1 MKTRL
6 VSLTYR
12 GSASVDPRYSA
23 AMLPWTIND
32 IRSTESY
39 SKLSVGIEN
48 GVLESYN
55 SDFELQFSH
64 PLKHIV
70 GMCRIVHKQSNT
82 KSAGN
87 GFLQLKAFTSSG
99 SAGSNANG
107 LKSNGTGGAL
117 TTSTSYGSLSSSAAL
132 REREREREREQAALA
147 AANGVD
153 GGANEPV
160 NGGNAN
166 NFMEFLGP
174 ITGLVYLMKDPRD
187 PLLHIYLFECEA
199 VEEMAELMHQMRD
212 PAHTLGG
219 SVGSIPQT
227 FVANGSSNDL
237 SMQRALTGNGIHATP
252 ATNLKLS
259 EAVRNAQHDASPNI
273 ISSKMKSSKSY
284 THGLSNS
291 AGTVHIPTSTSA
303 QSNLSL
309 LADISPN
316 HTHFFEVMYVGKI
329 RVSHKR
335 VPFSFID
342 DALPKFKAYDAQR
355 TRLMQLTATA
365 TASAATTAAAS
376 NRKLSLNVE
385 SSNVNAHA
393 NSSTVTFDLKAI
405 SLKES
410 DAEESAA
417 EMVEGASAETEAET
431 STETE
436 TEAEQQDAMPRK
448 SMRESIAEEGV
459 TQIVGDEQNTSNKSN
474 KLPKRLLRGI
484 SQTELPVK
492 KDATTEEEKVAGPRA
507 DVSLAPNVII
517 NKHPSPPRQAQEEE
531 ASKQQAKQQ
540 EKTTTTTTASDESQQ
555 QMLKI
560 PQQPTYATLDTIPK
574 QRDRSAS
581 YGCIPPFV
589 EQNRTMVFLV
599 GRSDLR
605 LISPDRKQVLLYKD
619 FKDVASCAQGQK
631 NPDHFGIICREVHN
645 DGYIG
650 YVFKCQSDHVCDD
663 IVAAISQAF
672 VTCAEQKK
680 KEATQIFSCEH
691 CPMLWYHKLCSD
703 VEGLSE
709 KKTQA
714 MIFRRIESLTDDEQD
729 MIWAKYYGS
738 EKTSSPLSEQNQ
750 FLMMLL
756 RAHCESRQQ
765 RHVHDTAE
773 NRSEFLNQYLGGSTI
788 FMKAKRSLTNSFD
801 HLLKRKA
808 SKDDIGIAHDL
819 RDHQIREKS
828 AEPHPVS
835 RSGNETPPEGFR
847 SRSNTIGS
855 ASPSKP
861 NAEHL
866 KSPMMDI
873 FIKVGN
879 SPKES
884 EAHKASW
891 RHAILN
897 SVVTPSKGMDGDA
910 QNEFMSPMRI
920 TKRIRGKRSREEL
933 RDLWKTAIR
942 QTILLNRMETENAM
956 LQARQNENE
965 LKRIKLDYEEI
976 VPCDKQLIERWEQI
990 IERDSMKI
998 ANKKDPKVLAQAIK
1012 CGVPRSKR
1020 GDVWTFLA
1028 DQHSMNTAPV
1038 DTKKFPNFNTPYH
1051 TLLKN
1056 LTEHQHAIFIDLG
1069 RTFPNHKFYKDPL
1082 GVGQLSLFNLLKA
1095 YSILDP
1101 ELGYCQGLGFI
1112 CGILLLHCD
1121 EADAFQLLKHLMFRR
1136 QMRTKYLPDMK
1147 KFQLQLYQLSRL
1159 VKDHLPELYIW
1170 LDQNDVSPTLYAAPW
1185 ILTVF
1190 SSQFPLGFVA
1200 RVFDLLFLESSE
1212 VIFKFAI
1219 ALLTVHKDEL
1229 LARDNFEEIMDYLK
1243 TVVPKMEAHTMEKIM
1258 KLVFTL
1264 DVSKQL
1270 TEYNVE
1276 YNVLQEEISTAN
1288 HHLEMLNRE
1297 KTRNMHLEQQLQ
1309 FAQSSIAQLEK
1320 TRSSQQTQITSLQTQ
1335 VQSLELTI
1343 QTLGHFVTQL
1353 AEQNVELEL
1362 PGDVRRILQQLDDLE
1377 RQRRRP
1383 HFTERKIG
1391 KSVSVNSHLGF
1402 PLKVLE
1408 ELNEREEHGSP
1419 QKKKEKTPFFE
1430 HTYEQLRQQ
1439 RYAQQQQNAQTS
1451 PTTQQPRKL
1460 LNSASN
1466 SLDDNQYQT
1475 QTQQQ
1480 RPNRLLDSAD
1490 IQTKPTELKLP
1501 DQSEQPFDSAN
1512 IRSPLEVDSGVGTP
1526 LSPPSTSS
1534 NSSSSGLSTGSSSGG
1549 SLFSRMGYRNTPTA
1563 LSPLSSRQ
1571 TLYGAGSVPATT
1583 TPGGKVVPAVAIIA
1597 PAEQSQTGAEMHPL
1611 SMVGEVNVRFN
1622 GTTQLKSI
1630 RPVHHMRPM
1639 ATVAAGVAAAAATA
1653 LQEQPS
1659 KTASEIS
1666 SSNEAIN
1673 TDAANGR
1680 S

>member
-48 GVLESYN
+48 GNLESYN

-70 GMCRIVHKQSNT
+70 GMCRIVHKQGG
-82 KSAGN
+82 KQVGN
-87 GFLQLKAFTSSG
+87 GFMQLKTPQQQQSLSQHSNG
-99 SAGSNANG
+99 SVGGNG
-107 LKSNGTGGAL
+107 LSSTSNGFKSSL
-117 TTSTSYGSLSSSAAL
+117 KTSTSYGSLSSSAAASYQQQQ
-132 REREREREREQAALA
+132 QAQQQQQQANDD
-147 AANGVD
+147 NGV
-153 GGANEPV
+153 P
-160 NGGNAN
+160 N
-166 NFMEFLGP
+166 NFMEFTGP
-174 ITGLVYLMKDPRD
+174 ITGLVYLMKEPKD
-187 PLLHIYLFECEA
+187 PLLHIYLFECDA

-227 FVANGSSNDL
+227 LVANSSGAGAEL
-237 SMQRALTGNGIHATP
+237 TMQKLLAGNGIHTTP
-252 ATNLKLS
+252 ATNLKMS
-259 EAVRNAQHDASPNI
+259 EAMRQQAQHEASPTLAAT
-273 ISSKMKSSKSY
+273 SSKMKSSKSY

-291 AGTVHIPTSTSA
+291 AGTVNIPTSTSA

-335 VPFSFID
+335 VPYSFID

-355 TRLMQLTATA
+355 QRLMQM
-365 TASAATTAAAS
+365 SS
-376 NRKLSLNVE
+376 NRKMSMTSEGAFVGAGTL
-385 SSNVNAHA
+385 
-393 NSSTVTFDLKAI
+393 DLKNC
-405 SLKES
+405 SLKDHDVKEEDEEEAERE
-410 DAEESAA
+410 DAKRLQEKKEESKKD
-417 EMVEGASAETEAET
+417 EPE
-431 STETE
+431 
-436 TEAEQQDAMPRK
+436 
-448 SMRESIAEEGV
+448 
-459 TQIVGDEQNTSNKSN
+459 GDEEPAEKVNVFVKAATPIPGATGDSEANTADSTDADLSDQGDNKTLEDYNKEN
-474 KLPKRLLRGI
+474 KLPVGNRLMRGI
-484 SQTELPVK
+484 SQLDIPLK
-492 KDATTEEEKVAGPRA
+492 KDESQSHIDENEPLP
-507 DVSLAPNVII
+507 SNVII
-517 NKHPSPPRQAQEEE
+517 NQKHPSPPRQDQESEQASMTIAQPQDQQTPE
-531 ASKQQAKQQ
+531 AQQNN
-540 EKTTTTTTASDESQQ
+540 TTSQQ
-555 QMLKI
+555 RQHLH
-560 PQQPTYATLDTIPK
+560 PNHGADNLPK

-581 YGCIPPFV
+581 YGCIPPYV

-631 NPDHFGIICREVHN
+631 NADHFGIICREAHN

-680 KEATQIFSCEH
+680 KEATQIFSCDH
-691 CPMLWYHKLCSD
+691 CPMLWYHKLCTD

-714 MIFRRIESLTDDEQD
+714 MIFRRIETLTDDEQD
-729 MIWAKYYGS
+729 TIWAKFYGS
-738 EKTSSPLSEQNQ
+738 EKMTAPLQEQNQ

-808 SKDDIGIAHDL
+808 SKDDIGANSLQVKEHK
-819 RDHQIREKS
+819 IRESS
-828 AEPHPVS
+828 AEPKLEGAGGGDS
-835 RSGNETPPEGFR
+835 PPEGFR
-847 SRSNTIGS
+847 SRSNTIGGT
-855 ASPSKP
+855 SPSKP
-861 NAEHL
+861 QAEQL

-873 FIKVGN
+873 FMKVGN
-879 SPKES
+879 SPKVE
-884 EAHKASW
+884 ETHQGSW
-891 RHAILN
+891 RQAILN
-897 SVVTPSKGMDGDA
+897 SVVTPSKGMDGTDG
-910 QNEFMSPMRI
+910 QSEYLSPMRI
-920 TKRIRGKRSREEL
+920 TQPKIGKRTREEL
-933 RDLWKTAIR
+933 RELWKTAIR

-965 LKRIKLDYEEI
+965 LKRMKLDYEEI
-976 VPCDKQLIERWEQI
+976 VPCDRQLIERWDTF

-998 ANKKDPKVLAQAIK
+998 GNKRDPIVLAQAIK
-1012 CGVPRSKR
+1012 TGVPRSKR
-1020 GDVWTFLA
+1020 GEVWSFLA
-1028 DQHSMNTAPV
+1028 EQHSMYTAPV

-1051 TLLKN
+1051 ALLKN

-1082 GVGQLSLFNLLKA
+1082 GLGQLSLFNLLKA

-1112 CGILLLHCD
+1112 CGILLLHCE
-1121 EADAFQLLKHLMFRR
+1121 EAEAFQLLKHLMFHR

-1159 VKDHLPELYIW
+1159 VKDHLPSLYVW

-1200 RVFDLLFLESSE
+1200 RVFDLMFLESSE

-1219 ALLTVHKDEL
+1219 ALLTVHESEL
-1229 LARDNFEEIMDYLK
+1229 LARENFEEIMDYLK
-1243 TVVPKMEAHTMEKIM
+1243 TVVPKIDAKTMEKVLKM
-1258 KLVFTL
+1258 VFTL
-1264 DVSKQL
+1264 DINKQL
-1270 TEYNVE
+1270 MEYNVE
-1276 YNVLQEEISTAN
+1276 YNVLQEEITSTN
-1288 HHLEMLNRE
+1288 HHLEMLNQE
-1297 KTRNMHLEQQLQ
+1297 KSRNSHLEQQLQ
-1309 FAQSSIAQLEK
+1309 FAQSSIVQLEK
-1320 TRSSQQTQITSLQTQ
+1320 TRSSQQSQITNLQSQ
-1335 VQSLELTI
+1335 VQTLELTI
-1343 QTLGHFVTQL
+1343 QTLGRYVSHL
-1353 AEQNVELEL
+1353 AERNIDLEI
-1362 PGDVRRILQQLDDLE
+1362 PQEVRRILQQLDDLE
-1377 RQRRRP
+1377 KQQRRRP
-1383 HFTERKIG
+1383 LFTERKIG

-1408 ELNEREEHGSP
+1408 ELNEKEEHGSP
-1419 QKKKEKTPFFE
+1419 QKTKKTPYFE
-1430 HTYEQLRQQ
+1430 NTYEQLRQQ
-1439 RYAQQQQNAQTS
+1439 KRGGGPLASADATIS
-1451 PTTQQPRKL
+1451 PTRQISAPTIQQPQSPELAQPQRQM
-1460 LNSASN
+1460 SM
-1466 SLDDNQYQT
+1466 QQP
-1475 QTQQQ
+1475 QQ
-1480 RPNRLLDSAD
+1480 RPNRLYNDKGPNLQEMQSRLD
-1490 IQTKPTELKLP
+1490 ELKLP
-1501 DQSEQPFDSAN
+1501 EHVDRYMAQ
-1512 IRSPLEVDSGVGTP
+1512 IKSPLEVDSGVGTP

-1534 NSSSSGLSTGSSSGG
+1534 NSSQSSSLSSGSI
-1549 SLFSRMGYRNTPTA
+1549 FSRMGYKNTPA
-1563 LSPLSSRQ
+1563 VFSPNASRQ
-1571 TLYGAGSVPATT
+1571 LFGMAASNEVGGSTSPAKAAAVP
-1583 TPGGKVVPAVAIIA
+1583 
-1597 PAEQSQTGAEMHPL
+1597 PAEEPKLPEVNKTEAMHPL

-1630 RPVHHMRPM
+1630 RPVHHVKSPVTPP
-1639 ATVAAGVAAAAATA
+1639 ATKPHEQLAQNVSGAG
-1653 LQEQPS
+1653 
-1659 KTASEIS
+1659 AS
-1666 SSNEAIN
+1666 
-1673 TDAANGR
+1673 
-1680 S
+1680 

>member
-48 GVLESYN
+48 GNLESYN

-64 PLKHIV
+64 PLKNIV
-70 GMCRIVHKQSNT
+70 GMCRIVHQTKDANKEANNNQQQQTNGSSN
-82 KSAGN
+82 GN
-87 GFLQLKAFTSSG
+87 NN
-99 SAGSNANG
+99 NAYS
-107 LKSNGTGGAL
+107 SNGTHSAGGGL
-117 TTSTSYGSLSSSAAL
+117 SLGGGLKTTLKTSTSYGSLSSSAAASY
-132 REREREREREQAALA
+132 QQQQQQQQQQYQ
-147 AANGVD
+147 NGQQD
-153 GGANEPV
+153 DQ
-160 NGGNAN
+160 NAVPN
-166 NFMEFLGP
+166 NFMEFTGP
-174 ITGLVYLMKDPRD
+174 LTGLVYLMKEPKD

-227 FVANGSSNDL
+227 LVANSTTGADMSLQKAL
-237 SMQRALTGNGIHATP
+237 SGNGVHTTP

-259 EAVRNAQHDASPNI
+259 EALRQAQHDASPNI
-273 ISSKMKSSKSY
+273 VSSSKMKSSKSY

-291 AGTVHIPTSTSA
+291 AGTVNIPTSTSA

-355 TRLMQLTATA
+355 QRLMQM
-365 TASAATTAAAS
+365 SS
-376 NRKLSLNVE
+376 NRKMSI
-385 SSNVNAHA
+385 
-393 NSSTVTFDLKAI
+393 NSEGAFIGTGSIDLKTCTLKDNEVKEVDEEEVEQNEN
-405 SLKES
+405 SQKES
-410 DAEESAA
+410 DDVLVEKLKVEEKIKEEENSAGTSSN
-417 EMVEGASAETEAET
+417 EEET
-431 STETE
+431 
-436 TEAEQQDAMPRK
+436 K
-448 SMRESIAEEGV
+448 SIEDNKE
-459 TQIVGDEQNTSNKSN
+459 NT
-474 KLPKRLLRGI
+474 LPLGGRLMRGI
-484 SQTELPVK
+484 SQLEINVK
-492 KDATTEEEKVAGPRA
+492 KD
-507 DVSLAPNVII
+507 L
-517 NKHPSPPRQAQEEE
+517 
-531 ASKQQAKQQ
+531 
-540 EKTTTTTTASDESQQ
+540 
-555 QMLKI
+555 
-560 PQQPTYATLDTIPK
+560 PK

-581 YGCIPPFV
+581 YGCIPPYV

-631 NPDHFGIICREVHN
+631 NADHFGIICREAHN

-672 VTCAEQKK
+672 VTCAEQKR
-680 KEATQIFSCEH
+680 KEAAQVFSCDH
-691 CPMLWYHKLCSD
+691 CPLSWYHKLCTD

-709 KKTQA
+709 KKTQN
-714 MIFRRIESLTDDEQD
+714 MIFRRIETLSDDEQD
-729 MIWAKYYGS
+729 TIWAKFYGS
-738 EKTSSPLSEQNQ
+738 EKMNAPLAEQNQ

-808 SKDDIGIAHDL
+808 SKDDIGASTL
-819 RDHQIREKS
+819 TIREHKIRECS
-828 AEPHPVS
+828 AEPKLEVGKDEGDS
-835 RSGNETPPEGFR
+835 PPEAFR

-855 ASPSKP
+855 INASPSKP
-861 NAEHL
+861 TAEQL

-884 EAHKASW
+884 ETHQGSW
-891 RHAILN
+891 RQAILN
-897 SVVTPSKGMDGDA
+897 SVVTPSKGMEQDA
-910 QNEFMSPMRI
+910 QAEFLSPMRI
-920 TKRIRGKRSREEL
+920 TQPKRGKRSREEL
-933 RDLWKTAIR
+933 RELWKTAIR

-965 LKRIKLDYEEI
+965 LKRMKLDYEEI
-976 VPCDKQLIERWEQI
+976 VPCDKQLIDRWEMF
-990 IERDSMKI
+990 IEKDSHKLG
-998 ANKKDPKVLAQAIK
+998 NKKDPKVLAQAIK
-1012 CGVPRSKR
+1012 TGVPRSKR

-1028 DQHSMNTAPV
+1028 EQHSMNTAPV
-1038 DTKKFPNFNTPYH
+1038 DTNKFPNFNTPYH
-1051 TLLKN
+1051 ILLKN

-1082 GVGQLSLFNLLKA
+1082 GLGQLSLFNLLKA

-1112 CGILLLHCD
+1112 CGILLLHCE
-1121 EADAFQLLKHLMFRR
+1121 EADAFQLLKHLMFHR

-1159 VKDHLPELYIW
+1159 VKDHLPDLYVW

-1200 RVFDLLFLESSE
+1200 RVFDLMFLESSE

-1219 ALLTVHKDEL
+1219 ALLTVHQEEL

-1243 TVVPKMEAHTMEKIM
+1243 TVVPKIDAKTMEKVM
-1258 KLVFTL
+1258 KMVFNL
-1264 DVSKQL
+1264 EINKQL
-1270 TEYNVE
+1270 MEYNVE
-1276 YNVLQEEISTAN
+1276 YNVLQEEITTTK
-1288 HHLEMLNRE
+1288 HHLEVLNQE
-1297 KTRNMHLEQQLQ
+1297 KSKNSHLEQQLQ

-1320 TRSSQQTQITSLQTQ
+1320 TRSSQQSQITNLQSQ

-1343 QTLGHFVTQL
+1343 QTLGRYVSHL
-1353 AEQNVELEL
+1353 AERNIDLEI
-1362 PGDVRRILQQLDDLE
+1362 PQEIRRVLQQLDDLE
-1377 RQRRRP
+1377 RQRRKP
-1383 HFTERKIG
+1383 LFAERKIG

-1408 ELNEREEHGSP
+1408 ELNEKEEHGSP
-1419 QKKKEKTPFFE
+1419 QKIKKTPFFE
-1430 HTYEQLRQQ
+1430 NTYEQLRQQ
-1439 RYAQQQQNAQTS
+1439 RQHQRQHEANNSSGEDSTS
-1451 PTTQQPRKL
+1451 PIRQIKPKTTVTIQ
-1460 LNSASN
+1460 
-1466 SLDDNQYQT
+1466 
-1475 QTQQQ
+1475 QQQ
-1480 RPNRLLDSAD
+1480 RPNRLYDEKGVNMQD
-1490 IQTKPTELKLP
+1490 MQTRLNELKLP
-1501 DQSEQPFDSAN
+1501 EHVDRFMAN
-1512 IRSPLEVDSGVGTP
+1512 IKSPLEVDSGVGTP

-1534 NSSSSGLSTGSSSGG
+1534 NSSQSSSLSSG
-1549 SLFSRMGYRNTPTA
+1549 SLFSRIGYKNTPAVFT
-1563 LSPLSSRQ
+1563 SPLANRQ
-1571 TLYGAGSVPATT
+1571 TFNT
-1583 TPGGKVVPAVAIIA
+1583 TPTIMSASPIKLSSDFE
-1597 PAEQSQTGAEMHPL
+1597 AELNKKEVSNTAMHPL
-1611 SMVGEVNVRFN
+1611 SMVGEVNVKFN
-1622 GTTQLKSI
+1622 GTTQLKSL
-1630 RPVHHMRPM
+1630 RPTHYLKSLSTPSSTVLQQTLTETETETELETETNETKTQAKATKEM
-1639 ATVAAGVAAAAATA
+1639 AQTTAAPAAAAGN
-1653 LQEQPS
+1653 S
-1659 KTASEIS
+1659 
-1666 SSNEAIN
+1666 
-1673 TDAANGR
+1673 
-1680 S
+1680 

>member
-48 GVLESYN
+48 GNLESYN

-70 GMCRIVHKQSNT
+70 GMCRIVHKQGG
-82 KSAGN
+82 KQVGN
-87 GFLQLKAFTSSG
+87 GFMQIKTPQQQQSANSNSSQHTNG
-99 SAGSNANG
+99 SIGGNG
-107 LKSNGTGGAL
+107 LSSSSSNGFKSSL
-117 TTSTSYGSLSSSAAL
+117 KTSTSYGSLSSSAAASYQQQQQQQQQQ
-132 REREREREREQAALA
+132 QANDD
-147 AANGVD
+147 NGV
-153 GGANEPV
+153 P
-160 NGGNAN
+160 N
-166 NFMEFLGP
+166 NFMEFTGP
-174 ITGLVYLMKDPRD
+174 ITGLVYLMKEPKD
-187 PLLHIYLFECEA
+187 PLLHIYLFECDA

-227 FVANGSSNDL
+227 LVANSSSGSGGDL
-237 SMQRALTGNGIHATP
+237 TMQKLLAGNGIHTTP
-252 ATNLKLS
+252 ATNLKMA
-259 EAVRNAQHDASPNI
+259 EAMRQAQHEASPTAGAT
-273 ISSKMKSSKSY
+273 SKMKSSKSY

-291 AGTVHIPTSTSA
+291 AGTVNIPTSTSA

-335 VPFSFID
+335 VPYSFID

-355 TRLMQLTATA
+355 QRLMQM
-365 TASAATTAAAS
+365 SS
-376 NRKLSLNVE
+376 NRKMSMTSEGAFVGSGTL
-385 SSNVNAHA
+385 
-393 NSSTVTFDLKAI
+393 DLKNC
-405 SLKES
+405 SFKGNDVKEE
-410 DAEESAA
+410 DEE
-417 EMVEGASAETEAET
+417 EAEREDAKRLQEKEDAVAAKKKEEAGDDV
-431 STETE
+431 TEGDVQLE
-436 TEAEQQDAMPRK
+436 TVNVFVKAATPIDGDREADADL
-448 SMRESIAEEGV
+448 SD
-459 TQIVGDEQNTSNKSN
+459 QGDKKTPEDNNKEN
-474 KLPKRLLRGI
+474 KLPVGNRLIRGI
-484 SQTELPVK
+484 SQLEIPLK
-492 KDATTEEEKVAGPRA
+492 KD
-507 DVSLAPNVII
+507 L
-517 NKHPSPPRQAQEEE
+517 
-531 ASKQQAKQQ
+531 
-540 EKTTTTTTASDESQQ
+540 
-555 QMLKI
+555 
-560 PQQPTYATLDTIPK
+560 PK

-581 YGCIPPFV
+581 YGCIPPYV

-631 NPDHFGIICREVHN
+631 NADHFGIICREAHN

-680 KEATQIFSCEH
+680 KEATQIFSCDH
-691 CPMLWYHKLCSD
+691 CPMLWYHKLCTD

-714 MIFRRIESLTDDEQD
+714 MIFRRIETLTDDEQD
-729 MIWAKYYGS
+729 TIWAKFYGS
-738 EKTSSPLSEQNQ
+738 EKMTAPLQEQNQ

-808 SKDDIGIAHDL
+808 SKDDIGASLQVKEHK
-819 RDHQIREKS
+819 IRESS
-828 AEPHPVS
+828 AEPKLEG
-835 RSGNETPPEGFR
+835 SGGGDSPPEGFR
-847 SRSNTIGS
+847 SRSNTIGGT
-855 ASPSKP
+855 SPSKP
-861 NAEHL
+861 QAEQL

-873 FIKVGN
+873 FMKVGN
-879 SPKES
+879 SPKVE
-884 EAHKASW
+884 EAHQGSW
-891 RHAILN
+891 RQAILN
-897 SVVTPSKGMDGDA
+897 SVVTPSKGMDGSDG
-910 QNEFMSPMRI
+910 QSEYLSPMRI
-920 TKRIRGKRSREEL
+920 TQPKIGKRTREEL
-933 RDLWKTAIR
+933 RELWKTAIR

-965 LKRIKLDYEEI
+965 LKRMKLDYEEI
-976 VPCDKQLIERWEQI
+976 VPCDKQLIERWDTF

-998 ANKKDPKVLAQAIK
+998 GNKRDPIVLAQAIK
-1012 CGVPRSKR
+1012 TGVPRSKR
-1020 GDVWTFLA
+1020 GEVWSFLA
-1028 DQHSMNTAPV
+1028 EQYSMYTAPV

-1082 GVGQLSLFNLLKA
+1082 GLGQLSLFNLLKA

-1112 CGILLLHCD
+1112 CGILLLHCE
-1121 EADAFQLLKHLMFRR
+1121 EADAFQLLKHLMFHR

-1159 VKDHLPELYIW
+1159 VKDHLPALYVW

-1200 RVFDLLFLESSE
+1200 RVFDLMFLESSE

-1219 ALLTVHKDEL
+1219 ALLTVHESEL

-1243 TVVPKMEAHTMEKIM
+1243 TVVPKIDAKTMEKVLKM
-1258 KLVFTL
+1258 VFTL
-1264 DVSKQL
+1264 DINKQL
-1270 TEYNVE
+1270 MEYNVE
-1276 YNVLQEEISTAN
+1276 YNVLQEEITSTN
-1288 HHLEMLNRE
+1288 HHLEMLNQE
-1297 KTRNMHLEQQLQ
+1297 KSRNQHLEQQLQ
-1309 FAQSSIAQLEK
+1309 FAQSSIVQLEK
-1320 TRSSQQTQITSLQTQ
+1320 TRSSQQSQITNLQSQ

-1343 QTLGHFVTQL
+1343 QTLGRYVSHL
-1353 AEQNVELEL
+1353 AERNIDLEI
-1362 PGDVRRILQQLDDLE
+1362 PQEVRRVLQQLDDLE
-1377 RQRRRP
+1377 KQRRRP
-1383 HFTERKIG
+1383 LFTERKIG

-1408 ELNEREEHGSP
+1408 ELNEKEEHGSP
-1419 QKKKEKTPFFE
+1419 QKTKKTPYFE
-1430 HTYEQLRQQ
+1430 NTYEQLRQQ
-1439 RYAQQQQNAQTS
+1439 KRVGGAGSNAADTTIS
-1451 PTTQQPRKL
+1451 PTRQISPPYIQQPQSPELTQPQRP
-1460 LNSASN
+1460 SAS
-1466 SLDDNQYQT
+1466 
-1475 QTQQQ
+1475 QQQ
-1480 RPNRLLDSAD
+1480 RPNRLYNDKGPNLQEMQSRLD
-1490 IQTKPTELKLP
+1490 ELKLP
-1501 DQSEQPFDSAN
+1501 EHVDRYMAQ
-1512 IRSPLEVDSGVGTP
+1512 IKSPLEVDSGVGTP

-1534 NSSSSGLSTGSSSGG
+1534 NSSQSSSLSTGSI
-1549 SLFSRMGYRNTPTA
+1549 FSRMGYKNTPA
-1563 LSPLSSRQ
+1563 VFSPNASRQ
-1571 TLYGAGSVPATT
+1571 LFGVATNELAGGNASASPAKAAAVP
-1583 TPGGKVVPAVAIIA
+1583 
-1597 PAEQSQTGAEMHPL
+1597 PAEEAKLPEVNKTEAMHPL

-1630 RPVHHMRPM
+1630 RPIHHFKSPVVT
-1639 ATVAAGVAAAAATA
+1639 ATPSAKTTTTTSNNNQLAQNVSGAGT
-1653 LQEQPS
+1653 S
-1659 KTASEIS
+1659 
-1666 SSNEAIN
+1666 
-1673 TDAANGR
+1673 
-1680 S
+1680 

>member
-492 KDATTEEEKVAGPRA
+492 KD
-507 DVSLAPNVII
+507 
-517 NKHPSPPRQAQEEE
+517 
-531 ASKQQAKQQ
+531 
-540 EKTTTTTTASDESQQ
+540 
-555 QMLKI
+555 
-560 PQQPTYATLDTIPK
+560 IPK

>member
-1 MKTRL
+1 MFTVPFHR
-6 VSLTYR
+6 
-12 GSASVDPRYSA
+12 D
-23 AMLPWTIND
+23 TI
-32 IRSTESY
+32 
-39 SKLSVGIEN
+39 
-48 GVLESYN
+48 
-55 SDFELQFSH
+55 
-64 PLKHIV
+64 
-70 GMCRIVHKQSNT
+70 
-82 KSAGN
+82 
-87 GFLQLKAFTSSG
+87 
-99 SAGSNANG
+99 
-107 LKSNGTGGAL
+107 L
-117 TTSTSYGSLSSSAAL
+117 TTSLSDASTLNKS
-132 REREREREREQAALA
+132 R
-147 AANGVD
+147 
-153 GGANEPV
+153 
-160 NGGNAN
+160 
-166 NFMEFLGP
+166 
-174 ITGLVYLMKDPRD
+174 T
-187 PLLHIYLFECEA
+187 
-199 VEEMAELMHQMRD
+199 MAELMHQMRD

-448 SMRESIAEEGV
+448 SMKESIAEEGV

-492 KDATTEEEKVAGPRA
+492 KD
-507 DVSLAPNVII
+507 
-517 NKHPSPPRQAQEEE
+517 
-531 ASKQQAKQQ
+531 
-540 EKTTTTTTASDESQQ
+540 
-555 QMLKI
+555 
-560 PQQPTYATLDTIPK
+560 IPK

>member
-48 GVLESYN
+48 GNLESYN

-64 PLKHIV
+64 PLKNIV
-70 GMCRIVHKQSNT
+70 GMCRIVHKQGG
-82 KSAGN
+82 KQVGN
-87 GFLQLKAFTSSG
+87 GFMQ
-99 SAGSNANG
+99 
-107 LKSNGTGGAL
+107 LKSNQQQQANASNSNNSSNGYSSNGSHSAGGGLSLGGGGGGIKTAL
-117 TTSTSYGSLSSSAAL
+117 KTSTSYGSLSSSAAASY
-132 REREREREREQAALA
+132 QQQQQQQQYQ
-147 AANGVD
+147 NGQPD
-153 GGANEPV
+153 DQ
-160 NGGNAN
+160 NAVPN
-166 NFMEFLGP
+166 NFMEFTGP
-174 ITGLVYLMKDPRD
+174 LTGLVYLMKEPKD

-227 FVANGSSNDL
+227 LVANNSTTGADMSLQKAL
-237 SMQRALTGNGIHATP
+237 SGNGVHTTP

-259 EAVRNAQHDASPNI
+259 EALRQAQHDASPNLVS
-273 ISSKMKSSKSY
+273 SSKMKSSKSY

-291 AGTVHIPTSTSA
+291 AGTVNIPTSTSA

-355 TRLMQLTATA
+355 QRLMQM
-365 TASAATTAAAS
+365 SS
-376 NRKLSLNVE
+376 NRKMSINSEGAFIGSGSIDVKPCSLKDNEVKEEDEEEVE
-385 SSNVNAHA
+385 QEDEEEVAQKEPQDEVFPVK
-393 NSSTVTFDLKAI
+393 VTFDEKV
-405 SLKES
+405 KE
-410 DAEESAA
+410 E
-417 EMVEGASAETEAET
+417 ET
-431 STETE
+431 STGTSSNEEET
-436 TEAEQQDAMPRK
+436 K
-448 SMRESIAEEGV
+448 SVE
-459 TQIVGDEQNTSNKSN
+459 DNNKEN
-474 KLPKRLLRGI
+474 KLPIAGRLLRGI
-484 SQTELPVK
+484 SQLEISVK
-492 KDATTEEEKVAGPRA
+492 KD
-507 DVSLAPNVII
+507 L
-517 NKHPSPPRQAQEEE
+517 
-531 ASKQQAKQQ
+531 
-540 EKTTTTTTASDESQQ
+540 
-555 QMLKI
+555 
-560 PQQPTYATLDTIPK
+560 PK

-581 YGCIPPFV
+581 YGCIPPYV

-631 NPDHFGIICREVHN
+631 NADHFGIICREAHN

-672 VTCAEQKK
+672 VTCAEQKR
-680 KEATQIFSCEH
+680 KEATQIFSCDH
-691 CPMLWYHKLCSD
+691 CPMLWYHKLCTD

-709 KKTQA
+709 KKTQN
-714 MIFRRIESLTDDEQD
+714 MIFRRIETLSDDEQD
-729 MIWAKYYGS
+729 TIWAKFYGS
-738 EKTSSPLSEQNQ
+738 EKMSAPLVEQNQ

-808 SKDDIGIAHDL
+808 SKDDIGASTL
-819 RDHQIREKS
+819 AIREHKIRESS
-828 AEPHPVS
+828 AEPKLEAGKDDADS
-835 RSGNETPPEGFR
+835 PPEAFR

-855 ASPSKP
+855 INASPSKP
-861 NAEHL
+861 TAEQL

-884 EAHKASW
+884 ETHQGSW
-891 RHAILN
+891 RQAILN
-897 SVVTPSKGMDGDA
+897 SVVTPSKGMEQDA
-910 QNEFMSPMRI
+910 QSEFLSPMRI
-920 TKRIRGKRSREEL
+920 TQPKRGKRSREEL
-933 RDLWKTAIR
+933 RELWKTAIR

-965 LKRIKLDYEEI
+965 LKRMKLDYEEI
-976 VPCDKQLIERWEQI
+976 VPCDKQLIDRWEMF

-998 ANKKDPKVLAQAIK
+998 GNKKDPKVLAQAIK
-1012 CGVPRSKR
+1012 TGVPRSKR

-1028 DQHSMNTAPV
+1028 EQHSMNTAPV
-1038 DTKKFPNFNTPYH
+1038 DSNKFPNFNTPYH
-1051 TLLKN
+1051 MLLKN

-1082 GVGQLSLFNLLKA
+1082 GLGQLSLFNLLKA

-1112 CGILLLHCD
+1112 CGILLLHCE
-1121 EADAFQLLKHLMFRR
+1121 EADAFQLLKHLMFHR

-1159 VKDHLPELYIW
+1159 VKDHLPDLYVW

-1200 RVFDLLFLESSE
+1200 RVFDLMFLESSE

-1219 ALLTVHKDEL
+1219 ALLTVHQEEL

-1243 TVVPKMEAHTMEKIM
+1243 TVVPKIDAKTMEKVM
-1258 KLVFTL
+1258 KMVFNMEIN
-1264 DVSKQL
+1264 KQL
-1270 TEYNVE
+1270 MEYNVE
-1276 YNVLQEEISTAN
+1276 YNVLQEEITTTK
-1288 HHLEMLNRE
+1288 HHLEMLNQE
-1297 KTRNMHLEQQLQ
+1297 KSKNSHLETQLQ

-1320 TRSSQQTQITSLQTQ
+1320 TRSSQQSQITNLQSQ
-1335 VQSLELTI
+1335 VQTLELTI
-1343 QTLGHFVTQL
+1343 QTLGRYVSHL
-1353 AEQNVELEL
+1353 AERNIDLEI
-1362 PGDVRRILQQLDDLE
+1362 PQEIRRVLQQLDDLE
-1377 RQRRRP
+1377 RQRRKP
-1383 HFTERKIG
+1383 LFAERKIG

-1408 ELNEREEHGSP
+1408 ELNEKEEHGSP
-1419 QKKKEKTPFFE
+1419 QKIKKTPFFE
-1430 HTYEQLRQQ
+1430 NTYEQLRQQ
-1439 RYAQQQQNAQTS
+1439 RQHNRQEANSSGEDSTS
-1451 PTTQQPRKL
+1451 PIRQIKPKTVSIQ
-1460 LNSASN
+1460 
-1466 SLDDNQYQT
+1466 
-1475 QTQQQ
+1475 QQQ
-1480 RPNRLLDSAD
+1480 RPNRLYDDKGVNMQDMQTRLD
-1490 IQTKPTELKLP
+1490 ELKLP
-1501 DQSEQPFDSAN
+1501 EHVDRFMAN
-1512 IRSPLEVDSGVGTP
+1512 IKSPLEVDSGVGTP

-1534 NSSSSGLSTGSSSGG
+1534 NSSQSSSLSSG
-1549 SLFSRMGYRNTPTA
+1549 SLFSRIGYKNTPAVFT
-1563 LSPLSSRQ
+1563 SPLTNRQ
-1571 TLYGAGSVPATT
+1571 TFTT
-1583 TPGGKVVPAVAIIA
+1583 TPTILSPSNIKLSPDLNTDLKINNKKEELATA
-1597 PAEQSQTGAEMHPL
+1597 MHPL

-1630 RPVHHMRPM
+1630 RPTHYLKSLSTPGPTVLQQTLTETDLEADINETNTKDEANNVSKPNTNDGSM
-1639 ATVAAGVAAAAATA
+1639 AQTAAAGN
-1653 LQEQPS
+1653 S
-1659 KTASEIS
+1659 
-1666 SSNEAIN
+1666 
-1673 TDAANGR
+1673 
-1680 S
+1680 

>member
-87 GFLQLKAFTSSG
+87 GFLQLKAFTSVG
-99 SAGSNANG
+99 SATSSTANG

-153 GGANEPV
+153 GGTNEPV

-393 NSSTVTFDLKAI
+393 NSSTVTFDLKTI

-417 EMVEGASAETEAET
+417 EMAEGAGAETEAET

-436 TEAEQQDAMPRK
+436 TEAEQQDALPRK
-448 SMRESIAEEGV
+448 SMKESIAEEGV

-492 KDATTEEEKVAGPRA
+492 KD
-507 DVSLAPNVII
+507 
-517 NKHPSPPRQAQEEE
+517 
-531 ASKQQAKQQ
+531 
-540 EKTTTTTTASDESQQ
+540 
-555 QMLKI
+555 
-560 PQQPTYATLDTIPK
+560 IPK

-1439 RYAQQQQNAQTS
+1439 RFAQQQQNAQTS

-1475 QTQQQ
+1475 QTQHQ

-1501 DQSEQPFDSAN
+1501 NQSEQPFDSAN

-1549 SLFSRMGYRNTPTA
+1549 SLFSRMGYRNTPAA

-1597 PAEQSQTGAEMHPL
+1597 PAEQPQTDAEMHPL

-1639 ATVAAGVAAAAATA
+1639 ATVAAGVAAAAASA
-1653 LQEQPS
+1653 LQEQPT

-1666 SSNEAIN
+1666 SSNSGSSEAIN

>member
-48 GVLESYN
+48 GNLESYN

-70 GMCRIVHKQSNT
+70 GMCRIVHKQGG
-82 KSAGN
+82 KQVGN
-87 GFLQLKAFTSSG
+87 GFMQLKTPQQQHPPQTQLNGSSN
-99 SAGSNANG
+99 SNIAGLTA
-107 LKSNGTGGAL
+107 SNGFKSTL
-117 TTSTSYGSLSSSAAL
+117 KTSTSYGSLSSSAAASYQQQQL
-132 REREREREREQAALA
+132 QHQQQLA
-147 AANGVD
+147 HEANNSGDNGV
-153 GGANEPV
+153 P
-160 NGGNAN
+160 N
-166 NFMEFLGP
+166 NFMEFTGP
-174 ITGLVYLMKDPRD
+174 ITGLVYLMKEPKD
-187 PLLHIYLFECEA
+187 PLLHIYLFECDA

-227 FVANGSSNDL
+227 LVANNNSAGDL
-237 SMQRALTGNGIHATP
+237 SMQKVLTSNGVHTTP
-252 ATNLKLS
+252 ASNLKMA
-259 EAVRNAQHDASPNI
+259 EAMRQAQREASPNVTAST
-273 ISSKMKSSKSY
+273 SSKMKSSKSY

-291 AGTVHIPTSTSA
+291 AGTVNIPTSTSA

-335 VPFSFID
+335 VPYSFID
-342 DALPKFKAYDAQR
+342 DALPKFRAYDAQR
-355 TRLMQLTATA
+355 QRLMQMSTNRKMSMNSEGALV
-365 TASAATTAAAS
+365 SAAPAMDMKNGTLKDHDVKEEDEEAAEREDAKRLEDDKDEVFVTVSGTAAS
-376 NRKLSLNVE
+376 SGEEGGVGVGSGGETDLS
-385 SSNVNAHA
+385 S
-393 NSSTVTFDLKAI
+393 
-405 SLKES
+405 ES
-410 DAEESAA
+410 DTKQTDDNNKE
-417 EMVEGASAETEAET
+417 
-431 STETE
+431 
-436 TEAEQQDAMPRK
+436 
-448 SMRESIAEEGV
+448 
-459 TQIVGDEQNTSNKSN
+459 NKS
-474 KLPKRLLRGI
+474 PPSRLMRGI
-484 SQTELPVK
+484 SQL
-492 KDATTEEEKVAGPRA
+492 D
-507 DVSLAPNVII
+507 
-517 NKHPSPPRQAQEEE
+517 
-531 ASKQQAKQQ
+531 
-540 EKTTTTTTASDESQQ
+540 
-555 QMLKI
+555 I
-560 PQQPTYATLDTIPK
+560 PIKRDLPK

-581 YGCIPPFV
+581 YGCIPPYV

-631 NPDHFGIICREVHN
+631 NADHFGIICREAHN

-680 KEATQIFSCEH
+680 KEATQIFSCDH
-691 CPMLWYHKLCSD
+691 CPMLWYHKLCAD

-709 KKTQA
+709 KKTQN
-714 MIFRRIESLTDDEQD
+714 MIFRRIETLSDDEQD
-729 MIWAKYYGS
+729 TIWAKFYGS
-738 EKTSSPLSEQNQ
+738 EKMTAPLQEQNQ

-808 SKDDIGIAHDL
+808 SKDDMGANLQVKEHK
-819 RDHQIREKS
+819 IRESS
-828 AEPHPVS
+828 AEPKLES
-835 RSGNETPPEGFR
+835 SGGDTSPPEGFR
-847 SRSNTIGS
+847 SRSNTIGGT
-855 ASPSKP
+855 SPSKP
-861 NAEHL
+861 QAEQL

-873 FIKVGN
+873 FMKVGN
-879 SPKES
+879 SPKEA
-884 EAHKASW
+884 EAHQGSW
-891 RHAILN
+891 RQAILN
-897 SVVTPSKGMDGDA
+897 SVVTPSKGLDSADG
-910 QNEFMSPMRI
+910 QSEYLSPMRI
-920 TKRIRGKRSREEL
+920 TQPKIGKRTREEL
-933 RDLWKTAIR
+933 RELWKTAIR

-965 LKRIKLDYEEI
+965 LKRMKLDYEEI
-976 VPCDKQLIERWEQI
+976 VPCDKQLIDRWEMF

-998 ANKKDPKVLAQAIK
+998 GNKKDPKVLAQAIK
-1012 CGVPRSKR
+1012 TGVPRSKR
-1020 GDVWTFLA
+1020 GEVWSFLA
-1028 DQHSMNTAPV
+1028 EQHSMYTAPV

-1051 TLLKN
+1051 ALLKN

-1082 GVGQLSLFNLLKA
+1082 GLGQLSLFNLLKA

-1112 CGILLLHCD
+1112 CGILLLHCE
-1121 EADAFQLLKHLMFRR
+1121 EAEAFQLLKHLMFHR

-1159 VKDHLPELYIW
+1159 VKDHLPDLYVW

-1200 RVFDLLFLESSE
+1200 RVFDLMFLESSE

-1219 ALLTVHKDEL
+1219 ALLTVHESEL

-1243 TVVPKMEAHTMEKIM
+1243 TVVPKIDAKTMEKVLKM
-1258 KLVFTL
+1258 VFTL
-1264 DVSKQL
+1264 DINKQL
-1270 TEYNVE
+1270 MEYNVE
-1276 YNVLQEEISTAN
+1276 YNVLQEEITSTN
-1288 HHLEMLNRE
+1288 HHLDMLNQE
-1297 KTRNMHLEQQLQ
+1297 KSRNQHLEQQLQ
-1309 FAQSSIAQLEK
+1309 FAQSSIVQLEK
-1320 TRSSQQTQITSLQTQ
+1320 TRSSQQSQITNLQSQ

-1343 QTLGHFVTQL
+1343 QTLGRFVGHL
-1353 AEQNVELEL
+1353 VERNADLEI
-1362 PGDVRRILQQLDDLE
+1362 PQEVRRVLQQLDDLD

-1383 HFTERKIG
+1383 LFTERKIG
-1391 KSVSVNSHLGF
+1391 KSISVNSHLGF

-1408 ELNEREEHGSP
+1408 ELNEKEEHGSP
-1419 QKKKEKTPFFE
+1419 QKTKKTPYFE
-1430 HTYEQLRQQ
+1430 KSYEQLRQQ
-1439 RYAQQQQNAQTS
+1439 KLNRLDGGGGVSLLSSVVNNEVGSLS
-1451 PTTQQPRKL
+1451 PTRQMATTPLSPELTKQSSRQHI
-1460 LNSASN
+1460 
-1466 SLDDNQYQT
+1466 
-1475 QTQQQ
+1475 QQ
-1480 RPNRLLDSAD
+1480 RPNRLYDDKGAPNLQEMQTRLD
-1490 IQTKPTELKLP
+1490 ELKLP
-1501 DQSEQPFDSAN
+1501 EHVDRYMAS
-1512 IRSPLEVDSGVGTP
+1512 IKSPLEVDSGVGTP

-1534 NSSSSGLSTGSSSGG
+1534 NSSQSSSLSTGSI
-1549 SLFSRMGYRNTPTA
+1549 FSRMGYKST
-1563 LSPLSSRQ
+1563 
-1571 TLYGAGSVPATT
+1571 
-1583 TPGGKVVPAVAIIA
+1583 PAVFSPNASRHLYSGNSETISVTSPAKAA
-1597 PAEQSQTGAEMHPL
+1597 PANQAAEAMLPELNKTEAMHPL

-1630 RPVHHMRPM
+1630 KPM
-1639 ATVAAGVAAAAATA
+1639 HYVKSMSSAASILSASSPESETPATTETSNSSITTKATPLATSEMAQNVTGAG
-1653 LQEQPS
+1653 
-1659 KTASEIS
+1659 AS
-1666 SSNEAIN
+1666 
-1673 TDAANGR
+1673 
-1680 S
+1680 

>member
-87 GFLQLKAFTSSG
+87 GFLQLKAFTSG
-99 SAGSNANG
+99 SSSATNSNANG
-107 LKSNGTGGAL
+107 LKSTGTGGAL
-117 TTSTSYGSLSSSAAL
+117 TTSTSYGSLSSSAAQ

-153 GGANEPV
+153 GGTNETV

-227 FVANGSSNDL
+227 FVANGSNNDL

-355 TRLMQLTATA
+355 SRLMQLTATA
-365 TASAATTAAAS
+365 TASAMTTATAS

-385 SSNVNAHA
+385 SSNVNASV
-393 NSSTVTFDLKAI
+393 NSSTVTFDLKNT

-417 EMVEGASAETEAET
+417 EMAESAGAETEVET

-436 TEAEQQDAMPRK
+436 TEAEQQQDAMSGK
-448 SMRESIAEEGV
+448 SVAEDGV
-459 TQIVGDEQNTSNKSN
+459 TQIADDEQQTSNKSN

-492 KDATTEEEKVAGPRA
+492 KD
-507 DVSLAPNVII
+507 
-517 NKHPSPPRQAQEEE
+517 
-531 ASKQQAKQQ
+531 
-540 EKTTTTTTASDESQQ
+540 
-555 QMLKI
+555 
-560 PQQPTYATLDTIPK
+560 IPK

-691 CPMLWYHKLCSD
+691 CPMLWYHKLCTD
-703 VEGLSE
+703 IEGLSE

-855 ASPSKP
+855 ASPSRP
-861 NAEHL
+861 SAEHL

-897 SVVTPSKGMDGDA
+897 SVVTPSKGMDGDV
-910 QNEFMSPMRI
+910 QNEFMSPMRV
-920 TKRIRGKRSREEL
+920 TKRLRGKRTREEL

-998 ANKKDPKVLAQAIK
+998 GNKKDPKVLAQAIK
-1012 CGVPRSKR
+1012 NGVPRSKR

-1243 TVVPKMEAHTMEKIM
+1243 TVVPKMEVNAMEKIM

-1343 QTLGHFVTQL
+1343 QTLGHFVAQL

-1362 PGDVRRILQQLDDLE
+1362 PGDVRRILQQLEDLE

-1419 QKKKEKTPFFE
+1419 QKKKEKIPFFE

-1439 RYAQQQQNAQTS
+1439 RHAQQQQQQNAQTS
-1451 PTTQQPRKL
+1451 PTTQQQRKL
-1460 LNSASN
+1460 LSSTSN
-1466 SLDDNQYQT
+1466 SLEENPQQ
-1475 QTQQQ
+1475 QQQQ

-1490 IQTKPTELKLP
+1490 IQTKPAELKLP
-1501 DQSEQPFDSAN
+1501 DHSDQSYDSAN

-1549 SLFSRMGYRNTPTA
+1549 SLFSRMGYKNTPTA

-1583 TPGGKVVPAVAIIA
+1583 TAVGKVVPAVSIIV
-1597 PAEQSQTGAEMHPL
+1597 PADQQSQIGAEMHPL

-1639 ATVAAGVAAAAATA
+1639 ATVAAGVAAAAASA
-1653 LQEQPS
+1653 LQEQQS
-1659 KTASEIS
+1659 NTAGDISINSGSSETT
-1666 SSNEAIN
+1666 N
-1673 TDAANGR
+1673 TDATNGR

>member
-1 MKTRL
+1 MFTVPFHR
-6 VSLTYR
+6 
-12 GSASVDPRYSA
+12 D
-23 AMLPWTIND
+23 TI
-32 IRSTESY
+32 
-39 SKLSVGIEN
+39 
-48 GVLESYN
+48 
-55 SDFELQFSH
+55 
-64 PLKHIV
+64 
-70 GMCRIVHKQSNT
+70 
-82 KSAGN
+82 
-87 GFLQLKAFTSSG
+87 
-99 SAGSNANG
+99 
-107 LKSNGTGGAL
+107 L
-117 TTSTSYGSLSSSAAL
+117 TTSLSDASVLNKS
-132 REREREREREQAALA
+132 R
-147 AANGVD
+147 
-153 GGANEPV
+153 
-160 NGGNAN
+160 
-166 NFMEFLGP
+166 
-174 ITGLVYLMKDPRD
+174 T
-187 PLLHIYLFECEA
+187 
-199 VEEMAELMHQMRD
+199 MAELMHQMRN

-227 FVANGSSNDL
+227 FVANGSGNDL
-237 SMQRALTGNGIHATP
+237 SMQRALTGNGIHTTP
-252 ATNLKLS
+252 ATNLKVS

-273 ISSKMKSSKSY
+273 VSSKMKSSKSY

-365 TASAATTAAAS
+365 TATATATSAAT

-385 SSNVNAHA
+385 SSNTNANA
-393 NSSTVTFDLKAI
+393 NTNPSVISFDLKNT

-410 DAEESAA
+410 DAEESAGEA
-417 EMVEGASAETEAET
+417 YAGAETDVEP

-436 TEAEQQDAMPRK
+436 ADVQPK
-448 SMRESIAEEGV
+448 SVAVVEVTQFADIAEKA
-459 TQIVGDEQNTSNKSN
+459 QTSAENKS
-474 KLPKRLLRGI
+474 PKRLLRGI
-484 SQTELPVK
+484 SHTELPVSK
-492 KDATTEEEKVAGPRA
+492 NATNAEVEKETGSTELSVP
-507 DVSLAPNVII
+507 PNVII
-517 NKHPSPPRQAQEEE
+517 NKHPSPPRHAEEDVKEQE
-531 ASKQQAKQQ
+531 KQQ
-540 EKTTTTTTASDESQQ
+540 EKTADAVTGTQSQQ
-555 QMLKI
+555 QLTI
-560 PQQPTYATLDTIPK
+560 PQQPAYATLETIPK

-581 YGCIPPFV
+581 YGCIPPYV

-650 YVFKCQSDHVCDD
+650 YVFKCQSEHVCDD

-680 KEATQIFSCEH
+680 KEATQIFSCDH
-691 CPMLWYHKLCSD
+691 CPMLWYHKLCTD

-738 EKTSSPLSEQNQ
+738 EKTNSPLSEQNQ

-808 SKDDIGIAHDL
+808 SKDDIGVTQGL
-819 RDHQIREKS
+819 RDQQIRERS

-835 RSGNETPPEGFR
+835 RSGDETPPEGFR

-861 NAEHL
+861 SAEHL

-879 SPKES
+879 NPKES
-884 EAHKASW
+884 EAHQASW

-897 SVVTPSKGMDGDA
+897 SVVTPSKGMDGDV

-920 TKRIRGKRSREEL
+920 TKRIRGKRTREEL

-998 ANKKDPKVLAQAIK
+998 GNKKDPKVLAQAIK
-1012 CGVPRSKR
+1012 NGVPRSKR

-1219 ALLTVHKDEL
+1219 ALLTVHRDEL

-1243 TVVPKMEAHTMEKIM
+1243 TVVPKMEANAMEKIM
-1258 KLVFTL
+1258 KLVFTI

-1343 QTLGHFVTQL
+1343 QTLGHFVAQL
-1353 AEQNVELEL
+1353 AEQNIDLEL
-1362 PGDVRRILQQLDDLE
+1362 PGDVRRILQQLEDLE

-1408 ELNEREEHGSP
+1408 ELNEKEEHGSP

-1439 RYAQQQQNAQTS
+1439 RSAQQQQQQQQQQSAQTS
-1451 PTTQQPRKL
+1451 PTTTQQQRKL
-1460 LNSASN
+1460 ITSASS
-1466 SLDDNQYQT
+1466 SLDENHYQT
-1475 QTQQQ
+1475 QTQQQQQQQQ
-1480 RPNRLLDSAD
+1480 RPNRLLDSPD
-1490 IQTKPTELKLP
+1490 KQTKPTELKLP
-1501 DQSEQPFDSAN
+1501 DQMEQQFGGVN
-1512 IRSPLEVDSGVGTP
+1512 IRSPNEVDSGVGTP

-1534 NSSSSGLSTGSSSGG
+1534 NSSSSGLSTGSSIGSVSGGG
-1549 SLFSRMGYRNTPTA
+1549 SLFSRMGYKNTPMA
-1563 LSPLSSRQ
+1563 LSPLSSRH
-1571 TLYGAGSVPATT
+1571 TLYAVGSVAAINHMTT
-1583 TPGGKVVPAVAIIA
+1583 TKSTVGSIKVTVPPVSIIEPTEQTQTA
-1597 PAEQSQTGAEMHPL
+1597 PEMHPL

-1639 ATVAAGVAAAAATA
+1639 ATVAAGVAAAAASA
-1653 LQEQPS
+1653 LQEQHNTS
-1659 KTASEIS
+1659 DVSGETSDKGSVDIETS
-1666 SSNEAIN
+1666 SS
-1673 TDAANGR
+1673 DATNGR